1 MCLGE
6 STRYIP
12 ARITVCPY
20 GHFYCYVNG
29 VFQDTEIES
38 NFKPFCP
45 GCKELKDHNRLSV
58 ENVNRSIVYCQAFRF
73 NGREI
78 PPQHLCLKYR
88 YQEGFDFNRNARPK
102 IVVVLEED
110 EESDDSYYYS
120 EEEKETKETL
130 AEEEEEEEISEKE
143 VPTAEEENEEKETNL
158 TEEEEESVVSIDKI
172 IQQSSDS
179 AEKHR
184 ANFQEDSDPFS
195 DHEPMQRPREIEIVQ
210 DVSYQD
216 KQKIDQ
222 LFSPTSILTKSPV
235 MTQQSNTSYT
245 NEMVSAL
252 KKIVESASL
261 DLRT

>member
-1 MCLGE
+1 MCLGD

-58 ENVNRSIVYCQAFRF
+58 ENVDRSIVYCQAFRF

-102 IVVVLEED
+102 IVVVLEEF
-110 EESDDSYYYS
+110 EENDDSYYYS
-120 EEEKETKETL
+120 EEEEIPT
-130 AEEEEEEEISEKE
+130 EEEEETEEEISEEKK
-143 VPTAEEENEEKETNL
+143 EEEETP
-158 TEEEEESVVSIDKI
+158 TEEEEESVVSIDKV
-172 IQQSSDS
+172 IQ
-179 AEKHR
+179 
-184 ANFQEDSDPFS
+184 
-195 DHEPMQRPREIEIVQ
+195 
-210 DVSYQD
+210 
-216 KQKIDQ
+216 
-222 LFSPTSILTKSPV
+222 
-235 MTQQSNTSYT
+235 
-245 NEMVSAL
+245 
-252 KKIVESASL
+252 
-261 DLRT
+261 